1 MRKKRSHKKSHHKR
15 RRSHR
20 MGSLEGGL
28 MNMAGLVVGAVAGRI
43 VATKTLPN
51 LDSKIKNAGVI
62 ALGALVFPKL
72 IKGGLGSS
80 IGAGM
85 VAAGG
90 LGIMQDFNVIG
101 AIEDTLSIPLTVSG
115 VPEDISLIAGYD
127 RVMAGDDDVMAG
139 YNPGYEPASDADELA
154 VLAGM
159 DDEEDDY

>member
-15 RRSHR
+15 RRSHG
-20 MGSLEGGL
+20 MGAMGGGL
-28 MNMAGLVVGAVAGRI
+28 MNIVGLVAGAAAGRI
-43 VATKTLPN
+43 VATKLLPN
-51 LDSKIKNAGVI
+51 IDSKIKNAGVI
-62 ALGALVFPKL
+62 ALGAFVFPKL

-90 LGIMQDFNVIG
+90 LGVMQDFNVIG

-127 RVMAGDDDVMAG
+127 SVMAGGDDVMAG
-139 YNPGYEPASDADELA
+139 TYEGSGDSDELS

-159 DDEEDDY
+159 DDDEDDDQY

>member
-1 MRKKRSHKKSHHKR
+1 MRRKRSHKKSHHKR
-15 RRSHR
+15 RRSHG
-20 MGSLEGGL
+20 MGAMGGGL
-28 MNMAGLVVGAVAGRI
+28 MNIVGLVAGAAAGRI
-43 VATKTLPN
+43 VATKLLPN
-51 LDSKIKNAGVI
+51 IDSKIKNAGVI
-62 ALGALVFPKL
+62 ALGAFVFPKL

-90 LGIMQDFNVIG
+90 LGVMQDFNVIG

-127 RVMAGDDDVMAG
+127 SVMAGGDDVMAG
-139 YNPGYEPASDADELA
+139 TYEGPGDSDELS

-159 DDEEDDY
+159 DDDEDDDQY

>member
-1 MRKKRSHKKSHHKR
+1 MGAVE
-15 RRSHR
+15 
-20 MGSLEGGL
+20 GSL
-28 MNMAGLVVGAVAGRI
+28 MHFAGLVAGAVAGRI

-62 ALGALVFPKL
+62 ALGALVLPKL

-127 RVMAGDDDVMAG
+127 SVMAGGDDVMAG
-139 YNPGYEPASDADELA
+139 GYEPSADSDELS

-159 DDEEDDY
+159 DDDEDGY

>member
-1 MRKKRSHKKSHHKR
+1 MARRKKRSSRKKSYS
-15 RRSHR
+15 RRSK
-20 MGSLEGGL
+20 MGAMGGGI
-28 MNMAGLVVGAVAGRI
+28 MNAIGLVAGAAAGRI
-43 VATKTLPN
+43 VATKLLPN
-51 LDSKIKNAGVI
+51 MDSKIKNAGVI

-101 AIEDTLSIPLTVSG
+101 AIEDTLSIPLTVG
-115 VPEDISLIAGYD
+115 EVPENISLIAG
-127 RVMAGDDDVMAG
+127 DDDVLSG
-139 YNPGYEPASDADELA
+139 YDEEDLS

-159 DDEEDDY
+159 EEEEEDY

>member
-1 MRKKRSHKKSHHKR
+1 MGRKRSHKKSHHKR
-15 RRSHR
+15 RKSHG
-20 MGSLEGGL
+20 MGAMGGGL
-28 MNMAGLVVGAVAGRI
+28 MNIVGLVAGAAAGRI
-43 VATKTLPN
+43 VATKLLPN
-51 LDSKIKNAGVI
+51 IDSKIKNAGVI
-62 ALGALVFPKL
+62 ALGAFVFPKL

-90 LGIMQDFNVIG
+90 LGVMQDFNVIG

-127 RVMAGDDDVMAG
+127 SVMAGGDDVMAG
-139 YNPGYEPASDADELA
+139 TYEGSGDSDELS

-159 DDEEDDY
+159 DDDEDDNQY

>member
-1 MRKKRSHKKSHHKR
+1 MARRKKYLKKSKSR
-15 RRSHR
+15 RRSSR
-20 MGSLEGGL
+20 MGAVSPDL
-28 MNMAGLVVGAVAGRI
+28 MNIVGLVAGAVAGRI

-90 LGIMQDFNVIG
+90 LGVMQDFNVIG

-115 VPEDISLIAGYD
+115 VPEDISLIAGMD
-127 RVMAGDDDVMAG
+127 DVMAGDDDVMAG
-139 YNPGYEPASDADELA
+139 YGEDDLS

-159 DDEEDDY
+159 DEDEDDM

>member
-1 MRKKRSHKKSHHKR
+1 MARRKKYSKKTRSR
-15 RRSHR
+15 RRSKG
-20 MGSLEGGL
+20 MGAVSGGL
-28 MNMAGLVVGAVAGRI
+28 MNMVGLVAGAAAGRI
-43 VATKTLPN
+43 VATKLLPN
-51 LDSKIKNAGVI
+51 VDSKIKNAGVI

-90 LGIMQDFNVIG
+90 LGVMQDFNVIG

-115 VPEDISLIAGYD
+115 VPEDISLIAGD
-127 RVMAGDDDVMAG
+127 EDVMAG
-139 YNPGYEPASDADELA
+139 YGEDDLS

-159 DDEEDDY
+159 DEDDDEY

>member
-1 MRKKRSHKKSHHKR
+1 
-15 RRSHR
+15 
-20 MGSLEGGL
+20 MGAMGGGL
-28 MNMAGLVVGAVAGRI
+28 MNIVGLVAGAAAGRI
-43 VATKTLPN
+43 VATKLLPN
-51 LDSKIKNAGVI
+51 IDSKIKNAGVI

-90 LGIMQDFNVIG
+90 LGVMQDFNVIG

-115 VPEDISLIAGYD
+115 VPEDISLIAGNYD
-127 RVMAGDDDVMAG
+127 SVMAGDEVLA
-139 YNPGYEPASDADELA
+139 GYEPSADSDELS

-159 DDEEDDY
+159 DDEEDDYDY